1 MEKIDVIG
9 LALLVVAVFT
19 FINILAIGSL
29 FKVVEILKDTLVEL
43 TNLIDKTVDNQNN
56 LNVKQGQ
63 LNIKIANELGEIV
76 KCLGKLANIKVNINN
91 DASSTGGQ

>member
-29 FKVVEILKDTLVEL
+29 FKVVEILKDSLVEL

-63 LNIKIANELGEIV
+63 LNIKIADELGEIV